1 MKKSKKVKALAFSAI
16 LLVPF
21 LCSFTEGEGESQEY
35 LFRRNYEKILV
46 ERFTNSEISIAPG
59 MSTLHTSNGNLSS
72 FYENEEL
79 THVSGTLNG
88 FSSPISVNYHY
99 ASDGSLDRYSNGHI
113 LLEKFNEGFA
123 TDYVINGDRVL
134 TVFEKP
140 EYTTLTYQDGEE
152 VSEFR
157 FADGGFEITRNNHWA
172 YRGIDGSDGMLS
184 CESYD
189 GLQECW
195 TYDEKGDLASYLS
208 SDSTYY
214 EKTPTNTSSTSVSVG
229 AGGLLDDY
237 AVLENGCAVSYSCPH
252 GTLISNYDTDSSI
265 KSYGFGQSGTNWQ
278 IQFGTRG
285 DKPLE
290 QIGIASS
297 PYGTYRFT
305 FGDNNLITS
314 TTKDGVTQKTYQ
326 YDGMNRL
333 ISSADNVGTS
343 YYVYDD
349 ANNITKAICRSDD
362 VIGDWF
368 YTYSGSRL
376 VSVNDAPVSFD
387 VKGNIVSYGREN
399 YQWNMGSLLSK
410 HISDDSVISFQYDAM
425 NNPIVKTLNST
436 EQKRLVWEG
445 KKLVAESNGSKILSF
460 FYDCF
465 GSPIGFSCNGSLYA
479 YCKNA
484 FQDVVGIIRDDGALI
499 AEYSYGDF
507 GEPGKT
513 YDIDGSGIAYL
524 NPFRYR
530 SYYFDQDLGLYHLKS
545 RWYSPELRRFLSS
558 DSPKVLLDQAFK
570 SELLLNRYS
579 YCANNPITYTDSQGT
594 FADALAIGGAVAAG
608 CVAFPWLAP
617 LIIIAGAVLIGI
629 AGAAIVN
636 GEASGQVGGVST
648 DTLSSIALGDGVYVG
663 GDGAVSVVESLP
675 TYEPII
681 GGDGAVVASA
691 APGAPANPFSDPDV
705 LAGMKQLESGLELAL
720 VSAMKRILRQY
731 GHPKELHHIIPRTQ
745 TDFFNYMPDIR
756 SYIYQYFF
764 SIGGIDMEPNTVL
777 ISTLLHKGLHNTP
790 YLEGIALIFYPITLY
805 PSSIG
810 PMLFIEMLVYV
821 KNKLMMVDNSLT
833 PFI

>member
-79 THVSGTLNG
+79 AHVSGALNG

-113 LLEKFNEGFA
+113 LLEKFNEGFT
-123 TDYVINGDRVL
+123 TDYVIDGDRVL
-134 TVFEKP
+134 TVFDKP

-157 FADGGFEITRNNHWA
+157 FADGGFEITRNNYWA

-214 EKTPTNTSSTSVSVG
+214 EKTATSTSSTSVSVRVR
-229 AGGLLDDY
+229 GLLDDY
-237 AVLENGCAVSYSCPH
+237 SVLENGCAVSYSCPH
-252 GTLISNYDTDSSI
+252 GTLISNYDIDSSI

-278 IQFGTRG
+278 MQFGTRG

-314 TTKDGVTQKTYQ
+314 TTRDGVTQKTYQ

-333 ISSADNVGTS
+333 VSSADNVGTS

-387 VKGNIVSYGREN
+387 VKGNVVSYGREN

-410 HISDDSVISFQYDAM
+410 YISDDSVISFQYDAM

-436 EQKRLVWEG
+436 DQKRLVWEG
-445 KKLVAESNGSKILSF
+445 KRLVAESNGSKLLSF

-465 GSPIGFSCNGSLYA
+465 GSPIGFSYNGSLYA

-507 GEPGKT
+507 GEPGRT

-558 DSPKVLLDQAFK
+558 DSPRVLLDQAFK

-579 YCANNPITYTDSQGT
+579 YCANNPINYTDSQGT
-594 FADALAIGGAVAAG
+594 FADALAIGAAAAG
-608 CVAFPWLAP
+608 SIVCPWLAP
-617 LIIIAGAVLIGI
+617 LLIIAGAVLIGI

-648 DTLSSIALGDGVYVG
+648 ETLLSIALGGDGVYVG
-663 GDGAVSVVESLP
+663 DNGAVSVVESLP

-681 GGDGAVVASA
+681 GGEAGVAISA
-691 APGAPANPFSDPDV
+691 APEVPVNPFSDADV
-705 LAGMKQLESGLELAL
+705 QRGLRLLKEALGLAL
-720 VSAMKRILRQY
+720 ASALTRVLRQY
-731 GHPKELHHIIPRTQ
+731 RHPKEWHHIVPRNKN
-745 TDFFNYMPDIR
+745 DFFGWMPYVRAYMYDYAFP
-756 SYIYQYFF
+756 Q
-764 SIGGIDMEPNTVL
+764 IGVDSMNNQVH
-777 ISTLLHKGLHNTP
+777 ISTLLHKGLHNVLF
-790 YLEGIALIFYPITLY
+790 LEAVATALY
-805 PSSIG
+805 PTTFVIN
-810 PMLFIEMLVYV
+810 PEPFRAVLAFI
-821 KNKLMMVDNSLT
+821 KGQIMVIDASL
-833 PFI
+833 PL